1 MEFTNT
7 IMSKAI
13 RIYLFLILLLTP
25 LSASAQFFVTGDDPG
40 RLKWSFI
47 ESENFKIIYP
57 QGNDSLALVY
67 GKNLERFRIPVSRS
81 LGYLPCGPDNP
92 LNRKMEIVMHTWY
105 GNNGSVAWAPK
116 RMDLYA
122 IPGPYAPDPS
132 PWSTHLAVHELRHV
146 SQMQFGLTNFFKPGN
161 YILGQMWN
169 GLAAILYPGAPFM
182 EGDAVIAETALTK
195 SGRGR
200 ISDFLNYYRV
210 AFDNGDYRKW
220 GHWRFESQRDYSPNH
235 YALGYLC
242 LGGTRFLYDT
252 PTVYG
257 EALHMASGKPLR
269 FGAKFKQI
277 ENVSG
282 KKFKDAFME
291 ICDTLGSIWKSEA
304 DARAPYIA
312 SEQVTS
318 DPELYTDYTS
328 VEFAGTGVYAVKSG
342 HLDAPVLVEIC
353 ADGKENR
360 IARMGYQIS
369 GLKADSEGR
378 IWWSENRTDK
388 RWTLQTGSVIRRF
401 DGSKI
406 QTIGKNGLK
415 YNPAPSEIGSRLS
428 VSEYSVEGTTALEII
443 DRSGNLRQR
452 IEAPDSLQIVQT
464 VWLTEND
471 IYASC
476 VSDNGYGIYHID
488 LTKCTWSNSLAPQ
501 PVMIKNLRTHD
512 GEITFTCDRTGVNE
526 LYHLNPSTGS
536 VRQKT
541 SIRHGGDSFCYSPD
555 GSYLYYTS
563 PTMKGNLVFRTS
575 TDELMDKEADF
586 TEYHKYAIAEAA
598 ARQEK
603 ELAAAAD
610 QELFPEDSISTFS
623 EAKRYHK
630 FPKAFRVH
638 SWAPAYVSVDN
649 IMNMSFD
656 KFYQAL
662 SLGATGIIQNDL
674 STAVGEF
681 GYSAHKDPYNPEK
694 WRHSGHVK
702 YTWSGWYPVF
712 EIKADFNDRA
722 LRQYNITTYK
732 NEGEG
737 GYISTSSKEMSAP
750 YFNGSIATYIPFKF
764 TNGGWYSGFIP
775 KLTYTFTN
783 DRFNTSLV
791 NMSYENGGIMGE
803 PTFLGSTNG
812 KNIFRQYLSGSAR
825 GYVMLSTPNSAV
837 YPRWGAGLELGASG
851 SLGLLKYIS
860 PMGYAYAYGYVP
872 GFTREQGIRLSVL
885 HQSKLSED
893 SFFGQAIV
901 NVLPRGL
908 QKRTDIL
915 NQLSVS
921 NPHMTKLSIDYAA
934 PVFIGNIVLGR
945 NILAIKRLVL
955 TPSFDCTLIGR
966 QAKLWSGSLDIVFD
980 FESIL
985 TLEFPASIGITAS
998 YSGGF
1003 NGSFEELK
1011 FSKRF
1016 FFGPVF
1022 NVSL

>member
-1 MEFTNT
+1 
-7 IMSKAI
+7 MSKAI
-13 RIYLFLILLLTP
+13 RIYIFLILLLAP

-40 RLKWSFI
+40 KLKWSFI
-47 ESENFKIIYP
+47 ESENFRIIYP

-67 GKNLERFRIPVSRS
+67 GQNLERFRIPVSRS

-92 LNRKMEIVMHTWY
+92 LNRKMEIIMHTHY

-116 RMDLYA
+116 RMDLYS
-122 IPGPYAPDPS
+122 IPGAYAPDPT
-132 PWSTHLAVHELRHV
+132 PWDTQLAVHELRHV

-161 YILGQMWN
+161 YIFGQMWN

-182 EGDAVIAETALTK
+182 EGDAVIAETAFTK

-210 AFDNGDYRKW
+210 AFDNEDYRKW

-242 LGGTRFLYDT
+242 LGGTRYLYDT

-257 EALHMASGKPLR
+257 EALHMASRKPLR

-282 KKFKDAFME
+282 KKFQKAFME
-291 ICDTLGSIWKSEA
+291 ICDSLGTMWKAEA
-304 DARAPYIA
+304 DARAPYIT
-312 SEQVTS
+312 SEQVIS
-318 DPELYTDYTS
+318 DPKLYTNYTS
-328 VEFAGTGVYAVKSG
+328 LVFSGAKMYAVKSG
-342 HLDAPVLVEIC
+342 HLDTPVLVEISK
-353 ADGKENR
+353 DGNEKKT
-360 IARMGYQIS
+360 AQVGYQIS
-369 GLKADSEGR
+369 ELKADSEG
-378 IWWSENRTDK
+378 ILWWSENRTDI
-388 RWTLQTGSVIRRF
+388 RWTLQTGAVIRKF
-401 DGSKI
+401 DGRRVK
-406 QTIGKNGLK
+406 TVGRNALK
-415 YNPAPSEIGSRLS
+415 YNPASSTHNSRLS
-428 VSEYSVEGTTALEII
+428 VSEYTVGGRSYLDLI
-443 DRSGNLRQR
+443 DKSGDLIQR

-471 IYASC
+471 VYASC

-488 LTKCTWSNSLAPQ
+488 PANGTWENSLAPQ
-501 PVMIKNLRTHD
+501 PVMIKNLCTYGD
-512 GEITFTCDRTGVNE
+512 EVTFTSDRTGVNE
-526 LYHLNPSTGS
+526 LYHFNPATGS

-541 SIRHGGDSFCYSPD
+541 SIRHGGESFCYSPD

-575 TDELMDKEADF
+575 TAELMDKEVDF
-586 TEYHKYAIAEAA
+586 TEYHRYAIAETL

-603 ELAAAAD
+603 ELAASAN
-610 QELFPEDSISTFS
+610 QELFPEDSISDFS
-623 EAKRYHK
+623 QAKKYHK
-630 FPKAFRVH
+630 FPKAFKVH

-656 KFYQAL
+656 RFYQAL

-674 STAVGEF
+674 STGVGEF

-702 YTWSGWYPVF
+702 YTYSGWYPVF
-712 EIKADFNDRA
+712 EISADFNDRA
-722 LRQYNITTYK
+722 LRQYYTTSFK
-732 NEGEG
+732 NEGSG
-737 GYISTSSKEMSAP
+737 GYITMSSRELNAP
-750 YFNGSIATYIPFKF
+750 NFLGSISTYIPFKF
-764 TNGGWYSGFIP
+764 TDGGWYSGFIP
-775 KLTYTFTN
+775 KITYTFTN
-783 DRFNTSLV
+783 DRFNTSFV
-791 NMSYENGGIMGE
+791 KMSYENGGINGE
-803 PTFLGSTNG
+803 PTFIGSSEG
-812 KNIFRQYLSGSAR
+812 KNILRQYLSGSVR

-837 YPRWGAGLELGASG
+837 YPRWGIGLELGASG
-851 SLGLLKYIS
+851 SLGLRKYIS

-872 GFTREQGIRLSVL
+872 GITREQGIRLAVL
-885 HQSKLSED
+885 HQSKLSND
-893 SFFGQAIV
+893 SYFGQAIV

-908 QKRTDIL
+908 KKHTDIL
-915 NQLSVS
+915 SSLAVNY
-921 NPHMTKLSIDYAA
+921 PHMTKLSIDYAA
-934 PVFIGNIVLGR
+934 PIFIGNLVLGR
-945 NILAIKRLVL
+945 NVFAIKRLVL
-955 TPSFDCTLIGR
+955 TPSFDCTLLGM
-966 QAKLWSGSLDIVFD
+966 QAKLWSGSLDVVFD

-985 TLEFPASIGITAS
+985 TLEFPVSVGVTGS

-1003 NGSFEELK
+1003 NGSFDELK

-1022 NVSL
+1022 NVVF